1 MRAPGLLRSL
11 VLPAVATAAVACG
24 GHNPPEFDA
33 PPVLANREEITE
45 AMRSVGA
52 GLDTRVV
59 LFLRIDDRGYVRD
72 ARVSKTSGSD
82 QLDDA
87 ALWIAE
93 RMRFEPARRDGRAV
107 AAAVEIPVTFDVVRP
122 GVRAARLINADAVK
136 EVMARDYGDLR
147 GQIRV
152 RAYVLLDGWAGEIR
166 PGRTSDDR
174 IADAAR
180 ELVEMMRFQPAYKGS
195 TALASWVILTLDFAG
210 EESRVRIEE
219 SET

>member
-1 MRAPGLLRSL
+1 MRAPGHFRS
-11 VLPAVATAAVACG
+11 VVFPAVATAVIACG
-24 GHNPPEFDA
+24 GHNPPAFDT
-33 PPVLANREEITE
+33 PPVLVNREEITE

-59 LFLRIDDRGYVRD
+59 LFLRIDERGYVRGS
-72 ARVSKTSGSD
+72 RVSKSSGSD
-82 QLDDA
+82 ELDDA

-107 AAAVEIPVTFDVVRP
+107 ASAVEIPVTFDVVRP
-122 GVRAARLINADAVK
+122 GVRAARLINADEVT

-147 GQIRV
+147 GRVRV

-166 PGRTSDDR
+166 LGSSSDDR
-174 IADAAR
+174 VATAAR
-180 ELVEMMRFQPAYKGS
+180 ELVEIMRFQPAYKGN
-195 TALASWVILTLDFAG
+195 TALAGWVTLTLEFAG
-210 EESRVRIEE
+210 EDSRARIDE